1 MRIFGLS
8 LTSIFVLFLV
18 FVLGTKFPGALRGI
32 PLVG

>member
-18 FVLGTKFPGALRGI
+18 FVIGSKYGANIL
-32 PLVG
+32 PSSLA